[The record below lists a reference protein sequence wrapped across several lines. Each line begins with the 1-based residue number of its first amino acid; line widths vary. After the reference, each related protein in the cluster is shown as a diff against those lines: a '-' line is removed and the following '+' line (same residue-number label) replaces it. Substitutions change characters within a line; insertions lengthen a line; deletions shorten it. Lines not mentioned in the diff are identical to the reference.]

1 MSLLTKML
9 GSCSFVLFL
18 FSTFIFATSSQ
29 VSLFQKALIWIW
41 LMTPGYIIRVY
52 PEGRSLVKMVP
63 EKKHCL
69 KTAHRAVQEKDDP
82 KITSGMLIR

>member
-1 MSLLTKML
+1 
-9 GSCSFVLFL
+9 
-18 FSTFIFATSSQ
+18 
-29 VSLFQKALIWIW
+29 
-41 LMTPGYIIRVY
+41 MTPGYIIRVY

-82 KITSGMLIR
+82 KFTSGMLIR